1 MRFAASRQCGMAALA
16 FVAFAC
22 SIEGAQAST
31 GCSNVNGLST
41 TVTTGN
47 SWNINVTSQ
56 AFTAGEVT
64 TVRSTATGTSW
75 NITAG
80 NTTVIT
86 TQPNTGT
93 LTISSSGTFN
103 FQTNSNFNVTGG
115 GTITVSCGTSAS
127 GSSSSPSSAQNQAS
141 QNIAT
146 TVANTNLSLTFQAT
160 AYANNV
166 VRSLTPLAKPCAR
179 CDSLRNSIARQEVLI
194 QTIKKKLDDAVAFLW
209 VDNLAIPEA
218 RQKISELAELIR
230 LAQSEQNAERVT
242 QLSRERDRALDGL
255 KFLESRKAKYD
266 QVLKEG
272 QRELEA
278 ATRDLEQF
286 KEDLITAE
294 KEAQSS
300 SLPRS
305 EWRRNE
311 PAMSLMPRRPAERMA
326 ERMTEAMP
334 QQAIRTEMFSLDS
347 REPKKPSAAFSFGTE
362 ELLQL
367 AQAPDGSNALRE
379 ALGGKWNAWGE
390 GRITGV
396 NDSLSVSASQGF
408 VGNVGF
414 DYKFR
419 PWLAAGVSL
428 GVETFETRFGTL
440 GGRTGTLGF
449 SAVPYLGVRLDP
461 NLFASAFVGLTSI
474 GYDTSP
480 QSGIAGRFGGTRV
493 FLGGSLTGV
502 WHDGPWRLQPSV
514 SLLYS
519 SENQT
524 AYTDSAGTYVAMQT
538 VQFGRAMA
546 GPEIGYT
553 FTAPDKSW
561 TLEPFFTGRFF
572 LDFATSGQV
581 FYNGLYVATR
591 SNASGS
597 LGGGFSFA
605 SKEGFSARF
614 EGSYDSVGVWG
625 LDMWTA
631 MMRLNWNF

>member
-1 MRFAASRQCGMAALA
+1 MRFAASRRCGVAALA

-56 AFTAGEVT
+56 AFTAGEVI

-179 CDSLRNSIARQEVLI
+179 CDSLRNAIAKQEALI
-194 QTIKKKLDDAVAFLW
+194 GEINRSLDYNQMFLEENQRHLEEYRKKVTDLFGQIQ
-209 VDNLAIPEA
+209 N
-218 RQKISELAELIR
+218 
-230 LAQSEQNAERVT
+230 AQNWQEAERVK
-242 QLSRERDRALDGL
+242 QLTNLRNDYL
-255 KFLESRKAKYD
+255 KLMKGNEEAIGRYEAEVNAGK
-266 QVLKEG
+266 
-272 QRELEA
+272 RRLEA
-278 ATRDLEQF
+278 AQRDLEQF
-286 KEDLITAE
+286 RQDLITAE
-294 KEAQSS
+294 KEAQTS

-311 PAMSLMPRRPAERMA
+311 SAMSLMPRRPAERMA

-334 QQAIRTEMFSLDS
+334 QQTTRTEMFSLDS
-347 REPKKPSAAFSFGTE
+347 REQKKPAAAFSFGTE